1 MDHLIERYLAGHLSD
16 AEADAFEQSLEGNPA
31 LARDIERI
39 ARMKTG
45 FAVLERRGE
54 LADLLKAHEAPRTHR
69 KAWLAA
75 AAVAVFALGFL
86 AFRDTQVRAPMLL
99 AGSLSALSRHSD
111 SPVPLR
117 ASVALARARGMGADA
132 ELESSGS
139 KPAAAELEIATGAAP
154 GTAYSAELI
163 AVRAGG
169 GSPVGT
175 AGKLAAN
182 ADGVVS
188 LFLALHALPPGAY
201 LLRLTPA
208 DASAPLEYS
217 LAVRPATESG
227 R

>member
-1 MDHLIERYLAGHLSD
+1 MDHLIERYLAGQLSD
-16 AEADAFEQSLEGNPA
+16 AEADAFEQSLEGNPE
-31 LARDIERI
+31 LARDIERV

-54 LADLLKAHEAPRTHR
+54 LAELLKKHEAPRTYR

-86 AFRDTQVRAPMLL
+86 AFRDTQIQAPTLL
-99 AGSLSALSRHSD
+99 AGSLAALSRHSD

-117 ASVALARARGMGADA
+117 ASVAMARARGMGPDA
-132 ELESSGS
+132 ELESTGT

-154 GTAYSAELI
+154 GTRYTAELL
-163 AVRAGG
+163 ASGG
-169 GSPVGT
+169 ATVGT
-175 AGKLAAN
+175 AGKLAAD
-182 ADGVVS
+182 ADGVVN
-188 LFLALHALPPGAY
+188 LFLSLHALPPGAY

-217 LAVRPATESG
+217 LAVRPASESG
-227 R
+227 K